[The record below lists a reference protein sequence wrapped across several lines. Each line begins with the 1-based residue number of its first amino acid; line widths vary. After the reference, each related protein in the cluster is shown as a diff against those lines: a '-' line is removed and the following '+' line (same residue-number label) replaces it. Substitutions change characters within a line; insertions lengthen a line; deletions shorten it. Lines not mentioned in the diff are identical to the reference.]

1 MNPKIFSWASRLA
14 TVAVVLSGA
23 CNSHNGGATTTTGG
37 SGGQSQGGAG
47 GTGGQGGQTTSTG
60 GSLGGTGGQSGQTT
74 STGGS
79 LGGTSGTGGQGGQ
92 TTAAG
97 GITGGAGGQSGQ
109 GGATN
114 TSQSDAAAGAGGRG
128 GQGGTTSQPQADASD
143 TPLGGTGGSP
153 GADAGGTSG
162 KDGAAADA
170 PPVGNPRRVL
180 LSDEGNRRV
189 LLVDLG
195 SPATA
200 SWSTQLND
208 TVKYGDSMRDIQLVG
223 GDRVAVSVAKGY
235 VELDIKTGA
244 IKKEVTSFDG
254 VESLRRLPSGNTILG
269 ANANGG
275 VTLQEL
281 DSQDASVAGHKVT
294 FTNYTEFRMLRRTPQ
309 GTFLIGVGNKLAEV
323 NWDKQSLWEMT
334 IPDGNYVYLG
344 LRLPDNTIAV
354 TSGYGAAI
362 LVIDPTANKVLTTIG
377 GKGQP
382 DAATI
387 VPNFYAGYQILPNG
401 HFVVT
406 NWEGHGSGNGGKGL
420 QLLEYD
426 PSGLLVWQ
434 WKQDASLVSS
444 LHGVIVL
451 DGLDTTKLHDD
462 VNGVLAPV
470 TQ

>member
-1 MNPKIFSWASRLA
+1 
-14 TVAVVLSGA
+14 
-23 CNSHNGGATTTTGG
+23 
-37 SGGQSQGGAG
+37 
-47 GTGGQGGQTTSTG
+47 
-60 GSLGGTGGQSGQTT
+60 
-74 STGGS
+74 
-79 LGGTSGTGGQGGQ
+79 
-92 TTAAG
+92 
-97 GITGGAGGQSGQ
+97 
-109 GGATN
+109 
-114 TSQSDAAAGAGGRG
+114 
-128 GQGGTTSQPQADASD
+128 
-143 TPLGGTGGSP
+143 
-153 GADAGGTSG
+153 
-162 KDGAAADA
+162 
-170 PPVGNPRRVL
+170 
-180 LSDEGNRRV
+180 
-189 LLVDLG
+189 
-195 SPATA
+195 
-200 SWSTQLND
+200 
-208 TVKYGDSMRDIQLVG
+208 
-223 GDRVAVSVAKGY
+223 
-235 VELDIKTGA
+235 
-244 IKKEVTSFDG
+244 
-254 VESLRRLPSGNTILG
+254 
-269 ANANGG
+269 
-275 VTLQEL
+275 
-281 DSQDASVAGHKVT
+281 
-294 FTNYTEFRMLRRTPQ
+294 MLRRTPQ
-309 GTFLIGVGNKLAEV
+309 GTFLIGAGNKLAEV

-434 WKQDASLVSS
+434 WKQDPSLVSS